1 MTQRNALACAAAR
14 PRGVRQPTW
23 LRCSR
28 VFKVEYAVQALSLA
42 GGLILWEI
50 LGWML
55 ALPWLPPFSKVL
67 TALVELIRNGE
78 ILANLMMSLR
88 SLAVGFII
96 SLVVG
101 LVVGVL
107 MGLYKRVDQAIGIYV
122 NALLFTP
129 HLVFA
134 PIFFC
139 ALSSLGLDPHRG
151 DCQVYGFHH
160 HHRLRDGGAQ
170 RGPFAPGNGPFV
182 RRHKRTNLSAGFAAG
197 FDGASIRWNPFGNGP
212 RGEGHDYRRNV
223 HSVCRTRRA
232 GAEVWKS
239 V

>member
-1 MTQRNALACAAAR
+1 MTQRNALAAAR

-28 VFKVEYAVQALSLA
+28 VFKVEYSVQALSLA

-55 ALPWLPPFSKVL
+55 ALPWLSPFSKVL
-67 TALVELIRNGE
+67 TALVELIRKGE

-122 NALLFTP
+122 NALLFTRWI
-129 HLVFA
+129 HVSSATVFGRK
-134 PIFFC
+134 PLRGFC
-139 ALSSLGLDPHRG
+139 SQDTFS
-151 DCQVYGFHH
+151 
-160 HHRLRDGGAQ
+160 
-170 RGPFAPGNGPFV
+170 
-182 RRHKRTNLSAGFAAG
+182 
-197 FDGASIRWNPFGNGP
+197 
-212 RGEGHDYRRNV
+212 
-223 HSVCRTRRA
+223 
-232 GAEVWKS
+232 
-239 V
+239 